1 MVYLD
6 NAATS
11 WPKPEEVYLAV
22 DHFMR
27 EIGASPGRSG
37 HSLSI
42 EAGRILFETRE
53 AVANLFG
60 ITDSSRIIFTL
71 NATEALN
78 LGIKGIL
85 TPGDHVITTS
95 MEHNS
100 VSRPLRFLEKEIG
113 IETTAIPCSKEG
125 HLDPGKLESAIRPN
139 TRLIVIVHASNV
151 TGAIMPVAQIGRL
164 ANDHNIPF
172 MVDAAQTAGVYP
184 IDVEEMKIDLLAFT
198 GHKGMLGPQGTGG
211 LYIREGLIL
220 KPLLQGGTGSKSEEE
235 DQPAFT
241 PDRYESGTHN
251 TPGLAGLGAGVR
263 FILKEGIDKI
273 REKEKRLL
281 ARLLSGLEG
290 MEQVKIY
297 GPKDPNRQTALVSIN
312 IEGIDS
318 STVGYILSENFK
330 IMTRVGLHCA
340 PSAHRTIGT
349 FPGGTVRFSLG
360 YFNTEDQIDYTINS
374 IQGIDHRFGHSNR
387 KWEIRKWEV
396 S

>member
-6 NAATS
+6 NASTS

-27 EIGASPGRSG
+27 EVGASPGRSG

-53 AVANLFG
+53 EVAKLLG
-60 ITDSSRIIFTL
+60 VTDSSRIIFTL
-71 NATEALN
+71 NATEAIN
-78 LGIKGIL
+78 LGIKGL
-85 TPGDHVITTS
+85 LAPGDHVITTG

-113 IETTAIPCSKEG
+113 IEVTAITCSEEG
-125 HLDPGKLESAIRPN
+125 YLDPGKLESAIRPN
-139 TRLIVIVHASNV
+139 TRLIAIVHASNV
-151 TGAIMPVAQIGRL
+151 TGTIMPVAQIGRL
-164 ANDHNIPF
+164 ADDHNIPF

-211 LYIREGLIL
+211 LYIRKGLNL
-220 KPLLQGGTGSKSEEE
+220 RPLVQGGTGSKSEEE
-235 DQPAFT
+235 DQPGFA

-251 TPGLAGLGAGVR
+251 TVGLAGLGAGVR
-263 FILKEGIDKI
+263 FILKEGVDKI

-281 ARLLSGLEG
+281 GRLLSGLEG
-290 MEQVKIY
+290 IERVKIY
-297 GPKDPNRQTALVSIN
+297 GPKDPNQQTALVSIN
-312 IEGIDS
+312 LKGLDP

-349 FPGGTVRFSLG
+349 FPEGTVRFSPG
-360 YFNTEDQIDYTINS
+360 YFNTDDQIDYTINS
-374 IQGIDHRFGHSNR
+374 I
-387 KWEIRKWEV
+387 KEIIAT
-396 S
+396 